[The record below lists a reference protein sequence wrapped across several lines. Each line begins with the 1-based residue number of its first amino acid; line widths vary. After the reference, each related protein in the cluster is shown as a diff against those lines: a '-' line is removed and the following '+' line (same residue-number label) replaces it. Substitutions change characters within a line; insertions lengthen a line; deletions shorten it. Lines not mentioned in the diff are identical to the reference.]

1 MKEDWICADKD
12 LSKISISTNPNNEP
26 VSIHGSS
33 DRLNCIGIGTD
44 AAVFQSFEHPEY
56 AYKMYADDR
65 VEKIQIE
72 RRVYDILGDS
82 PYFSTCYGS
91 KDDYLVLSFE
101 AGITLY
107 DCLLQ
112 GIPIPHQVIQDVDD
126 AREFVRQKGLN
137 PRDIHLKNVFLQ
149 NGRAKIIDVS
159 EYVNPGNDLR
169 WDYLKKAYDQYYHLI
184 EGRPIP
190 LKVIEMIRKR
200 YNQRNNDSSTIE
212 DFMSNT
218 YKFFTSF
225 WK

>member
-101 AGITLY
+101 AG
-107 DCLLQ
+107 
-112 GIPIPHQVIQDVDD
+112 
-126 AREFVRQKGLN
+126 
-137 PRDIHLKNVFLQ
+137 
-149 NGRAKIIDVS
+149 
-159 EYVNPGNDLR
+159 
-169 WDYLKKAYDQYYHLI
+169 
-184 EGRPIP
+184 
-190 LKVIEMIRKR
+190 
-200 YNQRNNDSSTIE
+200 
-212 DFMSNT
+212 
-218 YKFFTSF
+218 
-225 WK
+225 